1 MEVEGQECASN
12 LRLEGV
18 ELLLCVLL
26 ALLLFLQHLPQV
38 VLFILHLT
46 QTSGEREL
54 LTSFLLEQRLEK
66 RTKRG
71 KEGLQCVC
79 V

>member
-38 VLFILHLT
+38 VLVILHLT

-54 LTSFLLEQRLEK
+54 LTSFLLEQRLERGQK
-66 RTKRG
+66 GG
-71 KEGLQCVC
+71 KEWLECV
-79 V
+79 